1 MVGEKVIRRLIVI
14 TLFFNICIFSFG
26 RIILRTERDYVRV
39 NDIVRISVEFTDS
52 NRENYDIEGIENFDV
67 LRRSSLK
74 RGRGDIFVLRA
85 LDVGRNRL
93 RVRTRHEKSNTIE
106 IRVSRHSGYSSS
118 YSNGFS
124 NNYSNGYNYNSGNSS
139 GSQATG
145 LILALL
151 QGLQTQ
157 QSEPQQSSQAQQIY
171 TQQQA
176 QQGGTYSQQQS
187 QQQVPEKIGNY
198 LGSREDFKIIK
209 KPNEK
214 VIYLGE
220 KIVYEE
226 TFKAT
231 GLFRSFEVKE
241 RPKFENLSSKDYTP
255 VNKNK
260 TPQIKEYESNGKKIM
275 EILIYRGVVQGNL
288 SGDQNFYSSS
298 AQVTTDSTFL
308 IPSDKILLNIKPL
321 PEEGKPKNFQGI
333 VGKLKL
339 DYKWDEKELKVG
351 KTILLTIKI
360 SGDVNLDNLD
370 KLNYYTND
378 NFNSYESLKSSKEE
392 IKNGKYYSE
401 KEFEIAFIP
410 KVSGEILVNEF
421 RINYFNPKTEEYE
434 IKKIPPKLFN
444 VTESENVP
452 SIENSNIEANK
463 LNENL
468 DTKLK
473 EENSNIKTE
482 TKLEKEE
489 EKVAILDSLKN
500 KVEEK
505 GDYWVYLLIGLS
517 VAIIGV
523 GYRYFIKNKK
533 ISGFKKYDSY
543 WDLKRAKS
551 DNDFYEAYM
560 SYMVNKYNFN
570 PKLHSEIKLKNEVLK
585 EINLIMEKWKFK
597 GEPFDR
603 NYIIEKL
610 KKVDNSN

>member
-1 MVGEKVIRRLIVI
+1 MIRRLITI

-26 RIILRTERDYVRV
+26 RIILRAERDYVRV
-39 NDIVRISVEFTDS
+39 NDIVRISVEFTDN
-52 NRENYDIEGIENFDV
+52 NRENYDIEGIQNFDV

-106 IRVSRHSGYSSS
+106 IRVSGHSGYSSG

-171 TQQQA
+171 NQQQA
-176 QQGGTYSQQQS
+176 QQGRNYSQQQA
-187 QQQVPEKIGNY
+187 QQQSIPRVPKKIENY

-231 GLFRSFEVKE
+231 GLFRNVEVKE
-241 RPKFENLSSKDYTP
+241 RPKFESLSSKDYTP

-308 IPSDKILLNIKPL
+308 IPSSKVLLNIKPL

-351 KTILLTIKI
+351 KTILLTVKI

-434 IKKIPPKLFN
+434 MKKIPPKLFN

-452 SIENSNIEANK
+452 STENLNVDPNK
-463 LNENL
+463 SNENL
-468 DTKLK
+468 DNKLK
-473 EENSNIKTE
+473 EEDSNIKNE

-489 EKVAILDSLKN
+489 KVALLDPTKSEGTDNVNYGL
-500 KVEEK
+500 
-505 GDYWVYLLIGLS
+505 YLLGGLGI
-517 VAIIGV
+517 VAIGAL
-523 GYRYFIKNKK
+523 YRYFIKNKN
-533 ISGFKKYDSY
+533 ITGLKKYDNY

-560 SYMVNKYNFN
+560 NYMVDKYNFN
-570 PKLHSEIKLKNEVLK
+570 PKLHSEIKLKNDDLK
-585 EINLIMEKWKFK
+585 EVNLIMEKWKFK
-597 GEPFDR
+597 GEAFDR

-610 KKVDNSN
+610 KAVDNSN